1 MKKVR
6 GINMFIQEQYLEL
19 ARKIHREN
27 PVVDA
32 HFDLAAEVYERR
44 LTGESGVVEQRYL
57 PHFQEAGLNILV
69 SSIYLTNRD
78 LPELGLRKALG
89 QITALKED
97 IEPVGDRI
105 RVTKSRAELEENL
118 AAGRISVLL
127 SLEGLDPLGNDLS
140 LLRTF
145 YDLGV
150 RGAGL
155 TWSRR
160 NAFATGC
167 CTAGQFKEIPGG
179 LTELGKEA
187 IRRMERLGMWLDVS
201 HLSNEGFR
209 DVCDLAEQ
217 PFIASHS
224 DAWAVHE
231 NYRNLTD
238 DQIREIA
245 GRGGVIGLNAC
256 GYLTGVMSEREKTE
270 REGAAG
276 APEAAG
282 QNADV
287 ALLRLC
293 EHAEHLVRIADPE
306 HVGYGF
312 DLCKGLEETTP
323 RIRFETENYDIL
335 AHHGE
340 MGKLTALLLQRGMD
354 EATAKG
360 IAGGNFLRYYCRILK

>member
-1 MKKVR
+1 MR
-6 GINMFIQEQYLEL
+6 IQEKYLKQ
-19 ARKIHREN
+19 ARRIHQES

-32 HFDLAAEVYERR
+32 HFDLAAEVCERR
-44 LTGESGVVEQRYL
+44 LTGEQDVVERRYL
-57 PHFQEAGLNILV
+57 PYFEKAGLNIVV
-69 SSIYLTNRD
+69 SSIFINNRD

-97 IEPVGDRI
+97 VEPVNDRI
-105 RVTKSRAELEENL
+105 RVTASRAELDENL
-118 AAGRISVLL
+118 AAGRISILL
-127 SLEGLDPLGNDLS
+127 SMEGLDPLGNDLS

-167 CTAGQFKEIPGG
+167 CTAGQFREIPGG

-187 IRRMERLGMWLDVS
+187 VRKMERLGMWLDVS
-201 HLSNEGFR
+201 HLSNDGFR
-209 DVCDLAEQ
+209 DVCDLTEQ
-217 PFIASHS
+217 PFMASHS
-224 DAWAVHE
+224 DAWAVNE
-231 NYRNLTD
+231 NYRNLID
-238 DQIREIA
+238 AQIREIA

-256 GYLTGVMSEREKTE
+256 GYLTGIM
-270 REGAAG
+270 
-276 APEAAG
+276 PETTTPAE
-282 QNADV
+282 QEADA

-293 EHAEHLVRIADPE
+293 EHAEHLIRIAGPA

-312 DLCKGLEETTP
+312 DLCKGLEDATP
-323 RIRFETENYDIL
+323 RIRFETENYDVL

-340 MGKLTALLLQRGMD
+340 MVKLTALLLQRGMD
-354 EATAKG
+354 TEAVKG
-360 IAGGNFLRYYCRILK
+360 VVGGNFLRYYRRILK

>member
-1 MKKVR
+1 MR
-6 GINMFIQEQYLEL
+6 IHEQYLEQ
-19 ARKIHREN
+19 ARKIHWEN

-32 HFDLAAEVYERR
+32 HFDLAAEVYERH
-44 LTGESGVVEQRYL
+44 LTGESGVVERRYL
-57 PHFQEAGLNILV
+57 PRFEEAGLNIIV
-69 SSIYLTNRD
+69 SSIFINNRD

-97 IEPVGDRI
+97 VEPVGDRI
-105 RVTKSRAELEENL
+105 RVTVSRAELEENL
-118 AAGRISVLL
+118 AAGRISILL

-167 CTAGQFKEIPGG
+167 CAAGQFKEIPGG

-187 IRRMERLGMWLDVS
+187 VCKMERLGMWLDVS
-201 HLSNEGFR
+201 HLSNEGFH

-256 GYLTGVMSEREKTE
+256 GYLTGVMPESGKAE

-276 APEAAG
+276 APEAGG
-282 QNADV
+282 QNADA

-293 EHAEHLVRIADPE
+293 EHAEHLVRIAGPE

-312 DLCKGLEETTP
+312 DLCKGLEETIP
-323 RIRFETENYDIL
+323 RIHFETENYDVL

-340 MGKLTALLLQRGMD
+340 MVKLTAALLQRGMD
-354 EATAKG
+354 EATAG
-360 IAGGNFLRYYCRILK
+360 AIAGGNFLRYYRRILK

>member
-1 MKKVR
+1 
-6 GINMFIQEQYLEL
+6 MFIQEEYLEQ
-19 ARKIHREN
+19 ARKIHREC
-27 PVVDA
+27 PVADA

-44 LTGESGVVEQRYL
+44 LSGEQNVVEQRYL

-105 RVTKSRAELEENL
+105 QVTKSRAELEENL
-118 AAGRISVLL
+118 AAGRISILL

-187 IRRMERLGMWLDVS
+187 IRRMEQLGMWLDVS
-201 HLSNEGFR
+201 HLSNDGFR

-238 DQIREIA
+238 SQIRDIA
-245 GRGGVIGLNAC
+245 GCGGVIGLNAC
-256 GYLTGVMSEREKTE
+256 GYLTGVMPEKGTS
-270 REGAAG
+270 AAK
-276 APEAAG
+276 EA
-282 QNADV
+282 DE

-293 EHAEHLVRIADPE
+293 EHAEHLVRIAGPE

-340 MGKLTALLLQRGMD
+340 MGKLTALLLQRGMAA
-354 EATAKG
+354 ETVRG
-360 IAGGNFLRYYCRILK
+360 IVGGNFLRYYWSIFK

>member
-1 MKKVR
+1 
-6 GINMFIQEQYLEL
+6 MFIQEEYLEQ
-19 ARKIHREN
+19 ARKIHREC

-32 HFDLAAEVYERR
+32 HFDLAAEVCERR
-44 LTGESGVVEQRYL
+44 LAGEQGVVEQRYL
-57 PHFQEAGLNILV
+57 PRFEEAGLNIVV
-69 SSIYLTNRD
+69 SSIFINNRD

-97 IEPVGDRI
+97 VESVNNRI
-105 RVTKSRAELEENL
+105 RVTGSRAELEENL
-118 AAGRISVLL
+118 AAGRISILL

-167 CTAGQFKEIPGG
+167 CTAGQFREIPGG

-187 IRRMERLGMWLDVS
+187 IRKMEGLGMWLDVS
-201 HLSNEGFR
+201 HLSNDGFR
-209 DVCDLAEQ
+209 DVCEAAEQ

-238 DQIREIA
+238 AQIREIA

-256 GYLTGVMSEREKTE
+256 GYLIGVMP
-270 REGAAG
+270 GATAPAENEAG
-276 APEAAG
+276 E
-282 QNADV
+282 

-293 EHAEHLVRIADPE
+293 EHAEHLARIAGPD
-306 HVGYGF
+306 HIGYGF

-323 RIRFETENYDIL
+323 RIQFETENYDVL

-340 MGKLTALLLQRGMD
+340 MVKLTAVLLQRGMD
-354 EATAKG
+354 EEAAKG
-360 IAGGNFLRYYCRILK
+360 IAGGNFLRYYRSILR

>member
-1 MKKVR
+1 ML
-6 GINMFIQEQYLEL
+6 IQEKYLEQ
-19 ARKIHREN
+19 ARKIHQEN

-97 IEPVGDRI
+97 LEPVGDRI

-256 GYLTGVMSEREKTE
+256 GYLTGMMSEREKTAE
-270 REGAAG
+270 Q
-276 APEAAG
+276 EADA
-282 QNADV
+282 

-323 RIRFETENYDIL
+323 RIHFETEIYDVL

-340 MGKLTALLLQRGMD
+340 MVKLTALLLQRGMD
-354 EATAKG
+354 TEAVKG
-360 IAGGNFLRYYCRILK
+360 VVGGNFLRYYRRILK

>member
-1 MKKVR
+1 ML
-6 GINMFIQEQYLEL
+6 IQEKYLEQ
-19 ARKIHREN
+19 ARKIHQEN

-32 HFDLAAEVYERR
+32 HFDLAAEVYERH

-57 PHFQEAGLNILV
+57 PRFEEAGLNIVV
-69 SSIYLTNRD
+69 SSIFINNRD

-89 QITALKED
+89 QVTALKED
-97 IEPVGDRI
+97 LEPVSDRI
-105 RVTKSRAELEENL
+105 RVTASRAELDENL

-179 LTELGKEA
+179 LTDLGKEA

-256 GYLTGVMSEREKTE
+256 GYLTGVMPEREKTE

-282 QNADV
+282 QNADA

-323 RIRFETENYDIL
+323 RIHFETEIYDVL

-340 MGKLTALLLQRGMD
+340 MMKLTAALLQRGMD

-360 IAGGNFLRYYCRILK
+360 IAGGNFLRYYRRILK

>member
-1 MKKVR
+1 
-6 GINMFIQEQYLEL
+6 MFIQEQYLEL
-19 ARKIHREN
+19 ARKIHQEN

-32 HFDLAAEVYERR
+32 HFDLAAEVYERH

-57 PHFQEAGLNILV
+57 PRFEEAGLNIVV
-69 SSIYLTNRD
+69 SSIFINNRD

-105 RVTKSRAELEENL
+105 RVTKSRAELDENL

-256 GYLTGVMSEREKTE
+256 GYLTGMMSEREKTE

-282 QNADV
+282 QDADA

-323 RIRFETENYDIL
+323 RIHFETEIYDVL

-340 MGKLTALLLQRGMD
+340 MVKLTAALLQV
-354 EATAKG
+354 T
-360 IAGGNFLRYYCRILK
+360 